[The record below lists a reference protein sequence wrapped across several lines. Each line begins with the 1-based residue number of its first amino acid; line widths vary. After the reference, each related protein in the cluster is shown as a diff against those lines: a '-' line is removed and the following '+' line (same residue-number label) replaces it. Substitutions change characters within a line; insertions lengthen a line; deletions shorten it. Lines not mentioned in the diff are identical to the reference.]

1 MSKIVMMNYNI
12 KYLSKK
18 SYIIYTLSKIVKYIY
33 FKSLFKSALDIFFV
47 DMFIINSKLLF
58 AFILLYVD

>member
-33 FKSLFKSALDIFFV
+33 FILSLYL
-47 DMFIINSKLLF
+47 NLH
-58 AFILLYVD
+58 